1 MASSGDP
8 AGAGGVHSNQMARPR
23 ISTVAAAGI
32 ASAVA
37 FTVITRSGLAGT
49 LAGAAVASMVIT
61 GATHGLVHVF
71 DRLAAWW
78 QRRRVGDAD
87 APPVGLI
94 GLVARAVPA
103 TDNEVPEDGGG
114 VPAGGGSRPGG
125 KKKAAT
131 RDRDRPR
138 WQKRAVLV
146 APYALAV
153 IALGFSGYSLV
164 TGTPIE
170 RVIVRERV
178 LQPGTTVISVV
189 TVTVPVTT
197 SVSTPP
203 AAATH
208 TATTATTLPRTT
220 TTFPGPSTS
229 TTTGPPPSTA
239 TTQAASP
246 TTTAAPGAP

>member
-1 MASSGDP
+1 M
-8 AGAGGVHSNQMARPR
+8 
-23 ISTVAAAGI
+23 

-61 GATHGLVHVF
+61 GATHGLVHLF

-78 QRRRVGDAD
+78 QRRRAGDGD
-87 APPVGLI
+87 APPVGLV

-103 TDNEVPEDGGG
+103 TDAELRQADGGSLA
-114 VPAGGGSRPGG
+114 AGAGR
-125 KKKAAT
+125 AAT
-131 RDRDRPR
+131 PGKIRPR
-138 WQKRAVLV
+138 WQQRAVLV
-146 APYALAV
+146 APYLLAV
-153 IALGFSGYSLV
+153 VALSLSGYSLV

-178 LQPGTTVISVV
+178 VQQPGTTVISVV

-197 SVSTPP
+197 PTGAPR
-203 AAATH
+203 AATTLPGS
-208 TATTATTLPRTT
+208 TATTATQTT
-220 TTFPGPSTS
+220 TTKPPGSST

-239 TTQAASP
+239 TTQVATPP
-246 TTTAAPGAP
+246 TTAPPAAP